1 MMKSHDSK
9 VMIETRQLIIKIL
22 FFLILLLL
30 IGRLL
35 TLTVLQEK
43 KWTDAATN
51 LSIKTIYSSAAR
63 GEIRDRYGRLI
74 AGNKTCFAVNIIAA
88 DIDKDNINDMA
99 LRLINLFERN
109 GDTYID
115 DFPIMITADGK
126 FKFTFQQ
133 QIELWLESQDLSAN
147 LTAAE
152 AFNALREREGIAEN
166 LDVYE
171 AQAALQNSHNI
182 YPPISVKKMEY
193 TAKLNQN
200 NYIKGYDFDADIS
213 PKKMFEE
220 LRKKYEI
227 DESLS
232 DADAR
237 KILIVRNA
245 LKNMQYYSYNPVE
258 LSNDVSDKTIVEL
271 KENADDFRGVDVSR
285 QYYRYYPNAE
295 TAAHVIGYLGKISE
309 SEKADYLKKGYS
321 ATDLIGK
328 EGIERYYESIL
339 KGVSG
344 KSKIEVDAHGSLVK
358 HISSDDPVPGKDIYL
373 TIDLDL
379 QRVAEQALQEALKKI
394 STGGTFQSRYGNYSY
409 SKTFRNANVGS
420 AVAVDVK
427 TGEVLALANYPSFD
441 PNLFSRGISSADW
454 DSLQSRNP
462 RDPLSPRPLYNVAT
476 LTSVQPG
483 STFKPVTGLTA
494 LDKGWNPNTSLYT
507 NGTIDMGSRAFSCWI
522 YNDYHGRHGALTLPH
537 AIEVSCNYFFYD
549 LGAGYDF
556 YKGSKLPIDIKISD
570 VMDYA
575 SKLGLGSK
583 TGIELTESAV
593 GVPSEEKK
601 ISGLR
606 NSLEYKLKVNAD
618 KYFEKSLVSDKDKLS
633 ETISAISSWIEE
645 NPKRNELKTRLSE
658 LPVKSDELNGLTDM
672 IRSDYFANAKWETAD
687 ALNLSIGQGEN
698 AYTPVQMARYV
709 AAVAN
714 DGTLYNLTLKKS
726 IEGETNTE
734 PKGKKVENKN
744 SDAFKVIRN
753 GMQLVTSGAKGTA
766 KKLFAGFPYSVGA
779 KTGSA
784 QNTGKINPPD
794 EVEYI
799 KAHLGQIA
807 PGISF
812 EQVQEEMKRLMA
824 SDPDL
829 YKSESTAVRRAVMN
843 LAGVSVERID
853 AYKSSY
859 DNFAYFVSF
868 APVDDPQIAVA
879 VLIFQGGS
887 GGYAG
892 PVAREIIGKYL
903 DTKNAYKDYTG
914 GTVYLQ

>member
-30 IGRLL
+30 IGSLL

-43 KWTDAATN
+43 KWTNAATN

-285 QYYRYYPNAE
+285 QYYRYYPNTE
-295 TAAHVIGYLGKISE
+295 TAAHVN
-309 SEKADYLKKGYS
+309 
-321 ATDLIGK
+321 
-328 EGIERYYESIL
+328 
-339 KGVSG
+339 
-344 KSKIEVDAHGSLVK
+344 
-358 HISSDDPVPGKDIYL
+358 
-373 TIDLDL
+373 
-379 QRVAEQALQEALKKI
+379 QR
-394 STGGTFQSRYGNYSY
+394 
-409 SKTFRNANVGS
+409 
-420 AVAVDVK
+420 
-427 TGEVLALANYPSFD
+427 
-441 PNLFSRGISSADW
+441 
-454 DSLQSRNP
+454 
-462 RDPLSPRPLYNVAT
+462 
-476 LTSVQPG
+476 
-483 STFKPVTGLTA
+483 
-494 LDKGWNPNTSLYT
+494 
-507 NGTIDMGSRAFSCWI
+507 
-522 YNDYHGRHGALTLPH
+522 
-537 AIEVSCNYFFYD
+537 
-549 LGAGYDF
+549 
-556 YKGSKLPIDIKISD
+556 
-570 VMDYA
+570 
-575 SKLGLGSK
+575 
-583 TGIELTESAV
+583 
-593 GVPSEEKK
+593 
-601 ISGLR
+601 
-606 NSLEYKLKVNAD
+606 
-618 KYFEKSLVSDKDKLS
+618 
-633 ETISAISSWIEE
+633 
-645 NPKRNELKTRLSE
+645 
-658 LPVKSDELNGLTDM
+658 
-672 IRSDYFANAKWETAD
+672 
-687 ALNLSIGQGEN
+687 
-698 AYTPVQMARYV
+698 
-709 AAVAN
+709 
-714 DGTLYNLTLKKS
+714 
-726 IEGETNTE
+726 
-734 PKGKKVENKN
+734 
-744 SDAFKVIRN
+744 
-753 GMQLVTSGAKGTA
+753 
-766 KKLFAGFPYSVGA
+766 
-779 KTGSA
+779 
-784 QNTGKINPPD
+784 
-794 EVEYI
+794 
-799 KAHLGQIA
+799 
-807 PGISF
+807 
-812 EQVQEEMKRLMA
+812 
-824 SDPDL
+824 
-829 YKSESTAVRRAVMN
+829 
-843 LAGVSVERID
+843 
-853 AYKSSY
+853 
-859 DNFAYFVSF
+859 
-868 APVDDPQIAVA
+868 
-879 VLIFQGGS
+879 
-887 GGYAG
+887 
-892 PVAREIIGKYL
+892 
-903 DTKNAYKDYTG
+903 
-914 GTVYLQ
+914 